1 MARCSIVQ
9 NIDLTIVSQVSHFLS
24 TYNFEFEIHTD
35 KSPRTGMPPSRH
47 RKTPDPE
54 YKWVRPTIPVSDE
67 KFDIVL
73 EVLTA

>member
-1 MARCSIVQ
+1 MAQI
-9 NIDLTIVSQVSHFLS
+9 LS
-24 TYNFEFEIHTD
+24 DYRPAKVVMKKKYCMYEDGFEFEIHTD
-35 KSPRTGMPPSRH
+35 KSSGTGMLPPSRH

-67 KFDIVL
+67 KYGIVL